1 MATDDV
7 RLGRAIL
14 CLASA
19 IEACYDSMPHQLTK
33 AREIIERE
41 LLEARHH
48 LASVDRGKLA
58 ATELPEEKEDVA

>member
-7 RLGRAIL
+7 KLGRAIYR
-14 CLASA
+14 LAKA
-19 IEACYDSMPHQLTK
+19 IEILNEPDVDHEAVHREVNQ
-33 AREIIERE
+33 ARRY
-41 LLEARHH
+41 